1 MCYIKS
7 KSDRSL
13 LMEIFNMIKFAL
25 TSNTWYIRTLD
36 SYNTITIYLM
46 ENSKST

>member
-1 MCYIKS
+1 MCCILS

-25 TSNTWYIRTLD
+25 TSDAWYFRTLD
-36 SYNTITIYLM
+36 CKTITIYLM
-46 ENSKST
+46 ENLKST